1 MAAVSGVATFNSVT
15 LNRAT
20 TGYTLA
26 ATAAG
31 LTPDTSAAFAVTPG
45 AAAALAVTTMP
56 ATGQS
61 GVLLSPQPV
70 IRLVDANG
78 NTVPNNSVTITAALA
93 SGSGTL
99 GGVLTAIT
107 TSGVA
112 SFSSLALTGTAG
124 AYTLNFSAGGLT
136 PVTSGAIALSAGAP
150 AAVAFLVQPST
161 VTAGA
166 LITPAVQVR
175 VMDGAG
181 NTVTTATNP
190 VTLSF
195 AANPGGSSLGGTLTT
210 AAVGGVATFSTLTL
224 DRSAAGY
231 ALAAA
236 STGLT
241 GATSTAF
248 TVNPG
253 AAAALVVNAAPTT
266 AQSGVILAPQPAV
279 RLVDALGNT
288 VATTGTTIT
297 ASLAA
302 GGATLGGTLT
312 ANTVSGVATF
322 TNLVLTGTA
331 GSYSLSFASAG
342 LTGVASGPIA
352 LTAGTPAA
360 LAFVQ
365 QPSTVTAGNAIAPP
379 VTVRVVDG
387 AGNTVTTAN
396 NTVTVAIGT
405 NPGGSTLGGTV
416 SVAAVSGVATFANL
430 SLNRSGAGYTL
441 TAAATGLTGATS
453 AGFTVDPG
461 AASALAITTAP
472 TAGQSGSA
480 VTPQPVVRLVDANG
494 NTVPTSGTL
503 VTATLASGTGT
514 LTGATATTV
523 NGVATFPT
531 LAFTGTAGN
540 ISLAFNAT
548 GVAGAT
554 TGLFPVTAGAPAS
567 LAFVQQPS
575 TSTAGTNITPTIQV
589 RVLDASGN
597 QVSTATNAITL
608 AIGTNPGG
616 GVLSGTTTQAAASG
630 SASFPGLSINRS
642 GTGYTLTASAAGLT
656 GATSVAFDITPAAA
670 SRVAFVVQPSA
681 VTAGASI
688 APAVQVEV
696 QDALGNRVTS
706 SAASITVAIG
716 TNPSAGTLGGTATL
730 SAVAGVAT
738 FSNLSI
744 NRSGVGLHPHR
755 RGGRADRCHQ
765 LRRSP

>member
-1 MAAVSGVATFNSVT
+1 M
-15 LNRAT
+15 
-20 TGYTLA
+20 
-26 ATAAG
+26 
-31 LTPDTSAAFAVTPG
+31 
-45 AAAALAVTTMP
+45 
-56 ATGQS
+56 Q
-61 GVLLSPQPV
+61 LSPQPV

-99 GGVLTAIT
+99 GGTLTAVT

-136 PVTSGAIALSAGAP
+136 PVTSGAITLSAGAP

-181 NTVTTATNP
+181 NTVTTATNS
-190 VTLSF
+190 VD
-195 AANPGGSSLGGTLTT
+195 ALTRRQSGWQL
-210 AAVGGVATFSTLTL
+210 ARRDDSRRP
-224 DRSAAGY
+224 RSAAWRPSPRSR
-231 ALAAA
+231 
-236 STGLT
+236 STGRPPGMLWPRPPP
-241 GATSTAF
+241 ASLERPAPPSPSTRA
-248 TVNPG
+248 PR
-253 AAAALVVNAAPTT
+253 AALVVTTAPTT
-266 AQSGVILAPQPAV
+266 AQSGVMLAPQPAV

-312 ANTVSGVATF
+312 ANTASGVATF

-360 LAFVQ
+360 LAFAQ
-365 QPSTVTAGNAIAPP
+365 QPSTVTAGNAIAPA

-416 SVAAVSGVATFANL
+416 SVAAVSGVATFGAVTL
-430 SLNRSGAGYTL
+430 DRSGAGYTL

-453 AGFTVDPG
+453 AGFTVNPG

-494 NTVPTSGTL
+494 NTVPTTGTL

-523 NGVATFPT
+523 NGVATFLT

-575 TSTAGTNITPTIQV
+575 TSTAGANITPTIQV

-642 GTGYTLTASAAGLT
+642 GTGYTLAASAAGLT
-656 GATSVAFDITPAAA
+656 GATSVAFDVTPAAA
-670 SRVAFVVQPSA
+670 SRVAFTVQPSA

-696 QDALGNRVTS
+696 RT
-706 SAASITVAIG
+706 
-716 TNPSAGTLGGTATL
+716 PSATGSRVRRRPLRWP
-730 SAVAGVAT
+730 SAPT
-738 FSNLSI
+738 
-744 NRSGVGLHPHR
+744 R
-755 RGGRADRCHQ
+755 RPAPWAAPPR
-765 LRRSP
+765 